1 MWIVALALRRPYTFI
16 VVGILIVL
24 LGIFS
29 IVRTPKDI
37 FSDINIPVIAVI
49 WNYSGLP
56 AEEMEKHI
64 ISVTER
70 GLTTIV
76 NDIEHIE
83 SNCYNGIAV
92 VKIYLQPNANVP
104 IGLAQVAAVSQT
116 AIKQL
121 PPGATPP
128 LILSFS
134 ASNVPVLRLGL
145 SGNTLSE
152 QQLNDLALNF
162 LRVQL
167 ITVPGAARTK

>member
-16 VVGILIVL
+16 VVGILIIL

-37 FSDINIPVIAVI
+37 FPDINIPVIAVI

-64 ISVTER
+64 VSVTER

-83 SNCYNGIAV
+83 SNCYSGIAV
-92 VKIYLQPNANVP
+92 VKNLP
-104 IGLAQVAAVSQT
+104 AAECERADRACSGCSSFTDRDQT
-116 AIKQL
+116 ATTWLDPAAYPQL
-121 PPGATPP
+121 
-128 LILSFS
+128 
-134 ASNVPVLRLGL
+134 
-145 SGNTLSE
+145 
-152 QQLNDLALNF
+152 
-162 LRVQL
+162 
-167 ITVPGAARTK
+167 

>member
-1 MWIVALALRRPYTFI
+1 MWIVVLALRRLYTFI

-104 IGLAQVAAVSQT
+104 IGLAQVAAVLQT

-121 PPGATPP
+121 PPGPPPP
-128 LILSFS
+128 LIPRFS
-134 ASNVPVLRLGL
+134 ASNLPVLRLGPSGENL
-145 SGNTLSE
+145 SGKQPHDPSFDIL
-152 QQLNDLALNF
+152 
-162 LRVQL
+162 
-167 ITVPGAARTK
+167 PART